1 MSRTPLSAT
10 ETLTAHHC
18 ALTTSEIRLNFS
30 QPFTLSPFF
39 PFLTWTVGLK
49 PGRRWWIIN
58 VWVLVCWS
66 ADAYDFMSG
75 AFSPSN
81 VILTVLLFQ
90 IFISTCWVDRKTK
103 NKSMCMKAHHQNITY
118 HRHHFWSWLNQ
129 FSHYGAAGVVL
140 AIVFQPLTLELF
152 LILQPA
158 SEWLRAK
165 RLLSTSEQAGFR
177 PNGVSWIFYYIVT

>member
-1 MSRTPLSAT
+1 MSRIPLRAT
-10 ETLTAHHC
+10 ESFNAHHFV
-18 ALTTSEIRLNFS
+18 LTTSDIRLNFS
-30 QPFTLSPFF
+30 QPLTFSPCF
-39 PFLTWTVGLK
+39 PFLLGWNQTDDGESSMSESL
-49 PGRRWWIIN
+49 
-58 VWVLVCWS
+58 CWS
-66 ADAYDFMSG
+66 ADGYDFISAG
-75 AFSPSN
+75 TFSPSN
-81 VILTVLLFQ
+81 FVLTVLLLQ
-90 IFISTCWVDRKTK
+90 IFISTGRVDRK

-118 HRHHFWSWLNQ
+118 HQHHFWSWLNQ

-177 PNGVSWIFYYIVT
+177 PHGVSWIFYYIVT